1 MQNII
6 LFFKWLRM
14 YVFPYFVNSF
24 IRKKRVSDYGE
35 DFMAYLT
42 KIIQSDYHPVSM
54 QEQMFEEHL
63 QRIKEKYYSN
73 GSRKNAA
80 VYVAKA
86 LLSYQW
92 VPFNAIKEVYN
103 QK

>member
-6 LFFKWLRM
+6 LFFKWLRT

-24 IRKKRVSDYGE
+24 IRKKKVSDYGE
-35 DFMAYLT
+35 DFMVYLT
-42 KIIQSDYHPVSM
+42 KIIQSDYQPVSM

-63 QRIKEKYYSN
+63 QRIKEKYYSSN
-73 GSRKNAA
+73 DRRNAA
-80 VYVAKA
+80 AYVARA
-86 LLSYQW
+86 LLSFQW
-92 VPFNAIKEVYN
+92 VPFSAIREVYN